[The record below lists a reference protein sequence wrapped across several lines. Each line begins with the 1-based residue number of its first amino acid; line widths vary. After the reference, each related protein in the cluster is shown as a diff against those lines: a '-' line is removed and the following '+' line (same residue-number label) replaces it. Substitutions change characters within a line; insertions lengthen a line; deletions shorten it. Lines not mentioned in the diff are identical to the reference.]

1 MKLYDYLISN
11 EVQNSDEITVW
22 DTDYDL
28 EVYFYKPE
36 ENPDIWDKA
45 KIKLAQNLEID
56 EILRDQTVIVYLS
69 KLIEDHLK
77 DLKKADLFISYDLD
91 DIMDDLPNILAGDVS
106 EEWFEKFVSVL
117 NGEE

>member
-1 MKLYDYLISN
+1 MTLYDYLISN
-11 EVQNSDEITVW
+11 EVQNSDEIIVW
-22 DTDYDL
+22 DSDYDI

-45 KIKLAQNLEID
+45 KIKLAKNLEIE
-56 EILRDQTVIVYLS
+56 EILRDYTVVVYLS

-77 DLKKADLFISYDLD
+77 DFKKADLFISYDLD
-91 DIMDDLPNILAGDVS
+91 DIMDDLPNILAGGVS
-106 EEWFEKFVSVL
+106 AKWFKKFVSIL